1 VCKHYRRDKDIS
13 DKLKTDSV
21 VNKIFKEERTVATLA
36 HCGLMMKHRP
46 MEQGH
51 KYGICGD

>member
-1 VCKHYRRDKDIS
+1 
-13 DKLKTDSV
+13 